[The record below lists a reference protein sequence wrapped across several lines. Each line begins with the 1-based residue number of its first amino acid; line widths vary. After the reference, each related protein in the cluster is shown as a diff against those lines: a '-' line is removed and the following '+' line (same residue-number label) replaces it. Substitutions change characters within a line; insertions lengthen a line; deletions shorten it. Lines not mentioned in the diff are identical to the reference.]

1 MDDSSSGWGCRL
13 VKLHGGIGGAIEY
26 DVVLSRGGRMH
37 TTVSSRTCAGSAAGP
52 SGSSGPSG
60 PKGPAEHLGA
70 LRILLLRVFEL
81 AKELLE
87 DVERPFPLSEQPS
100 LCRAISRVAAA
111 FALEIEA
118 KSAEVTRATPA
129 PEAAPEAAPR
139 VPGSVTFRTAT
150 TVEYPGNWGSNK
162 STFECPDM
170 ASEFFEQQKKVN
182 GSRGLITTSRV
193 LLVEHDGLMYS
204 LGQPV
209 TVVPL

>member
-37 TTVSSRTCAGSAAGP
+37 TTVSSRTFAGP
-52 SGSSGPSG
+52 SAGPSGPSG
-60 PKGPAEHLGA
+60 PKGPADHLGA

-118 KSAEVTRATPA
+118 KSAEL
-129 PEAAPEAAPR
+129 
-139 VPGSVTFRTAT
+139 
-150 TVEYPGNWGSNK
+150 
-162 STFECPDM
+162 
-170 ASEFFEQQKKVN
+170 ASE
-182 GSRGLITTSRV
+182 RAMAGL
-193 LLVEHDGLMYS
+193 S
-204 LGQPV
+204 L
-209 TVVPL
+209 